1 MSGKFS
7 GRGSHKNHAFFPHSF
22 HSDIEPNDGSP
33 DSKKLSIIFTFHPL
47 FFPWKQTDPTRKT
60 FICQR
65 HMQRASTPGKFV
77 RDRDMGILGKHDL
90 RDLGMMKNNPSKH
103 TLTPEKFEERN
114 LSPS

>member
-1 MSGKFS
+1 
-7 GRGSHKNHAFFPHSF
+7 
-22 HSDIEPNDGSP
+22 
-33 DSKKLSIIFTFHPL
+33 
-47 FFPWKQTDPTRKT
+47 
-60 FICQR
+60 
-65 HMQRASTPGKFV
+65 MQRASTPGKFV